1 MDTWRNEEKVFN
13 EEKDGEHGEMRN
25 IEEKMQNNVI
35 K

>member
-1 MDTWRNEEKVFN
+1 MDTWRN

-25 IEEKMQNNVI
+25 IEEKMENNVI